1 MKIWGPHKSHVNK
14 KKWKMPTLRFN
25 EDLTVQ
31 INLKE
36 NYITTLIQKV
46 KNTTVRFRFNVSH
59 GSN

>member
-1 MKIWGPHKSHVNK
+1 
-14 KKWKMPTLRFN
+14 MPTLRFN